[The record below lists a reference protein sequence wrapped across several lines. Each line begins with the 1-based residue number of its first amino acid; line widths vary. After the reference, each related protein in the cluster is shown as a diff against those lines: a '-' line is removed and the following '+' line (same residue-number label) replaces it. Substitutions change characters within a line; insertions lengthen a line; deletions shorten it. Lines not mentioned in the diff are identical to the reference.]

1 MAREAGISAC
11 HIRLDI
17 PGDTGRVAESD
28 LCVIIGNLL
37 ENAVDSCRTVEDPFI
52 RMQSRLA
59 RGILTITM
67 DNSCPIA
74 NAAPCKAFPSTKPS
88 GGTGLASIRSVAG
101 KYKGGFRFEVRD
113 HVFLSSVYLRW
124 SE

>member
-1 MAREAGISAC
+1 
-11 HIRLDI
+11 
-17 PGDTGRVAESD
+17 
-28 LCVIIGNLL
+28 
-37 ENAVDSCRTVEDPFI
+37 
-52 RMQSRLA
+52 
-59 RGILTITM
+59 M